1 MKITPNSQ
9 TRISY
14 GLLFVIVRLQEL
26 ERKTHTYGTDEP
38 LFIAEIHMVKA
49 IREHPEAHLTA
60 LADRLGVTK
69 GAVSQLVKKLEEK
82 GMIVKDRDP
91 ANRARVVLSLTA
103 KGEKAYALH
112 ERAHRDFDDL
122 VEGLLQEATAE
133 ERAFLQDFISRLT
146 RALDRFSTVKE

>member
-1 MKITPNSQ
+1 MKITSNSQ

-103 KGEKAYALH
+103 RGERAYSVH

>member
-38 LFIAEIHMVKA
+38 LFIAEIHMIKA

-91 ANRARVVLSLTA
+91 ANRARVLLSLTA
-103 KGEKAYALH
+103 KGEKAYVLH

-122 VEGLLQEATAE
+122 VEELLQGATAE

>member
-1 MKITPNSQ
+1 MKITSNSQ

-103 KGEKAYALH
+103 RGERAYSVH

-122 VEGLLQEATAE
+122 VEGLLQGATAE

>member
-1 MKITPNSQ
+1 MKKSTLC
-9 TRISY
+9 RKKVSY
-14 GLLFVIVRLQEL
+14 GLLSIIVRLQDL
-26 ERKTHTYGTDEP
+26 ERKTHTYGTDQP
-38 LFIAEIHMVKA
+38 LFIAEIHMIKA

-82 GMIVKDRDP
+82 GMVVKDRDP

-103 KGEKAYALH
+103 KGERAYSVH

-122 VEGLLQEATAE
+122 VEGLLQGATEE

-146 RALDRFSTVKE
+146 LALDRFSTEKE